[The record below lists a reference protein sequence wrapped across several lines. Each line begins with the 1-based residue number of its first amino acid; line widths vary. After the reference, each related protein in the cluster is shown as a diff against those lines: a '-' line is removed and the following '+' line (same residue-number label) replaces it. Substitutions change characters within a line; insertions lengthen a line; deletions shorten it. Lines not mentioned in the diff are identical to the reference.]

1 MSLQAT
7 KYQKDDEAADELI
20 RKLQTGGVPEQPAIQ
35 SDAGPDAN
43 IQGEQDAPP
52 VEIPADQNAA
62 APVPAPEATD
72 ETSKLKDQLAASE
85 HRYRTLQGMMEK
97 VTEDNR
103 ELRGTVRDLTE
114 KLQAF
119 LDSQQRKPEVPPATL
134 VTDKDEE
141 AFGSDLVDLVR
152 RAAKETLQSTISD
165 IDGKLT
171 GKMDEVSNRVN
182 QVTQTVAEAAQER
195 FESGLTGVVA
205 DWREINLDQNF
216 SAWLGLYGLKA
227 LNEAYANGDVAG
239 TAQFFT
245 NYKLATGKQ
254 EAATPPLAPPSAKLE
269 DFVAPGKT
277 KASTPIQQP
286 QLYTIADWNNA
297 FELNRRGK
305 LSDADLETFE
315 KEFNRAQ
322 REGRVAA

>member
-1 MSLQAT
+1 MSLQAK
-7 KYQKDDEAADELI
+7 KYQKGDEEADELI
-20 RKLQTGGVPEQPAIQ
+20 RRMQTGVVPEQPAIQ
-35 SDAGPDAN
+35 PEANPDDN
-43 IQGEQDAPP
+43 TPGEQDAVP
-52 VEIPADQNAA
+52 VEIPAEPNVA
-62 APVPAPEATD
+62 APVPALQDTD

-119 LDSQQRKPEVPPATL
+119 LESQQRKAEETPKSL

-165 IDGKLT
+165 IDGKLS
-171 GKMDEVSNRVN
+171 GKVDEVSNRMN
-182 QVTQTVAEAAQER
+182 QVAQTVAETAQER
-195 FESGLTGVVA
+195 FESSLAGVVA
-205 DWREINLDQNF
+205 DWREINLDPNF
-216 SAWLGLYGLKA
+216 SVWLGTYGLKA
-227 LNEAYANGDVAG
+227 LNEAYANADVAG

-254 EAATPPLAPPSAKLE
+254 EAETPPPAPPSSKLE
-269 DFVAPGKT
+269 GFVAPGKT
-277 KASTPIQQP
+277 KAASPIPQP
-286 QLYTIADWNNA
+286 KTYTIADWNDA

-315 KEFNRAQ
+315 KEFNKAQ
-322 REGRVAA
+322 REGRVV